1 MERQLGH
8 ARVGVGVSEGQDSA
22 WHQSLGGCV
31 LCWLATVDAQ
41 GQPHV
46 SPKEVFAVSDEQ
58 HVVIAHIASPTSVKN
73 VLQNP
78 KVCVSLIDVFV
89 QKGWKLLG
97 RAKYVSARE
106 DGFHAYAKPLLEM
119 AGDTFKLMGVL
130 VVKVEQAHP
139 IIAPSY
145 RFYPDS
151 TTEQAQIEAAMKT
164 YGIVRGR

>member
-1 MERQLGH
+1 VHQL
-8 ARVGVGVSEGQDSA
+8 DA
-22 WHQSLGGCV
+22 WHQSLGDWV

-46 SPKEVFAVSDEQ
+46 SPKEVFAVFEEQ

-78 KVCVSLIDVFV
+78 KVCVSLIDIFV

-97 RAKYVSARE
+97 RAQYVHSSDE
-106 DGFHAYAKPLLEM
+106 VFDGWAEPLLPM
-119 AGDTFKLMGVL
+119 AGDQFNIQGVFL
-130 VVKVEQAHP
+130 VTVEQAHP

-145 RFYPDS
+145 RFYPDT
-151 TTEQAQIEAAMKT
+151 TTEQSQIEAAMKT
-164 YGIVRGR
+164 YGVRPVKLV